1 MSFLS
6 CSTVSPMLLS
16 HFLTLAHPH
25 PVMVITA
32 ASHPPPVLTVSS
44 SYVKL
49 SYCFCFIMSFFS
61 CSTVSPMLLS
71 HFLTLAHQHP
81 VMVITAASHPPPV
94 LTVSSSYV
102 KLLLF
107 LLHYVIFLLLHRLS
121 DVTFTFP
128 NTSSPTSCY
137 GHYSSLTPSTC
148 TDCVI

>member
-1 MSFLS
+1 
-6 CSTVSPMLLS
+6 
-16 HFLTLAHPH
+16 
-25 PVMVITA
+25 
-32 ASHPPPVLTVSS
+32 
-44 SYVKL
+44 
-49 SYCFCFIMSFFS
+49 MSFFS

-71 HFLTLAHQHP
+71 HFLTLAHPHP

-137 GHYSSLTPSTC
+137 GHYTASHPPPVLTVSSSYVKLLLFLLHYVIFSCSTVSPMLLSHFLTLAHQHPVM
-148 TDCVI
+148 VITQPHTLHLY

>member
-1 MSFLS
+1 MSFFS

-102 KLLLF
+102 KLSYCFCFIMSFFSCSTVSPMLLSHF
-107 LLHYVIFLLLHRLS
+107 LTLAHPHPVMVITQPHTLHLY
-121 DVTFTFP
+121 
-128 NTSSPTSCY
+128 
-137 GHYSSLTPSTC
+137 
-148 TDCVI
+148 